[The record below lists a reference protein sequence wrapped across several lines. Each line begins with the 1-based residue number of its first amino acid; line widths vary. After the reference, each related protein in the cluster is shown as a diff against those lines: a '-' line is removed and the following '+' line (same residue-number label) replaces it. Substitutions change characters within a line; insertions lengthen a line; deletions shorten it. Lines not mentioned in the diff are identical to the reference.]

1 MEDIASNLAIV
12 PNRKRHGSATSHASA
27 KKKTDVGDIE
37 EKYKGL
43 NVEELR
49 LAIRDGR
56 LCVFLQHKDTDPD
69 PVFPL
74 EYLYWF
80 RPPKNYK
87 PQGNQC
93 LYCMNSFLDVFAN
106 KPEYNT
112 VEKVVKAMEDPH
124 FRKHFQ
130 ALFDLLVCKYKEAGN
145 RNILVR
151 LNNEAPAKAIFLKEI
166 AQVDLEEPDENLMFP
181 ESSPLS
187 LRVFLPVAAAYC
199 AFPRLPTPSRAFPRL
214 GVRLPCFDHQIT
226 KSRFATITLR
236 SCAPAHGSDV
246 L

>member
-43 NVEELR
+43 NAEELR

-74 EYLYWF
+74 EMLFWF

-87 PQGNQC
+87 PQGNAC
-93 LYCMNSFLDVFAN
+93 MYCMKVYLNVFAN

-112 VEKVVKAMEDPH
+112 IDKVVKAMQDAE
-124 FRKHFQ
+124 FRKNFQ
-130 ALFDLLVCKYKEAGN
+130 ALFDLLVSKYKEAGN

-151 LNNEAPAKAIFLKEI
+151 LNNEDLAKAISLKEM
-166 AQVDLEEPDENLMFP
+166 ADLEEPVEYDMMFP

>member
-43 NVEELR
+43 NAEELR

-69 PVFPL
+69 PVFPS
-74 EYLYWF
+74 EKLYWY

-93 LYCMNSFLDVFAN
+93 LYCMKIFLNVFAN

-112 VEKVVKAMEDPH
+112 IEKVVKAMEDPH

-151 LNNEAPAKAIFLKEI
+151 SNNEAPAMAI
-166 AQVDLEEPDENLMFP
+166 LEEPVEHMMFP

>member
-74 EYLYWF
+74 ELLYWF

-93 LYCMNSFLDVFAN
+93 LYCM
-106 KPEYNT
+106 
-112 VEKVVKAMEDPH
+112 
-124 FRKHFQ
+124 
-130 ALFDLLVCKYKEAGN
+130 
-145 RNILVR
+145 
-151 LNNEAPAKAIFLKEI
+151 IF
-166 AQVDLEEPDENLMFP
+166 F
-181 ESSPLS
+181 
-187 LRVFLPVAAAYC
+187 
-199 AFPRLPTPSRAFPRL
+199 
-214 GVRLPCFDHQIT
+214 
-226 KSRFATITLR
+226 
-236 SCAPAHGSDV
+236 
-246 L
+246 

>member
-1 MEDIASNLAIV
+1 MDLANI
-12 PNRKRHGSATSHASA
+12 PNRKRHGSESSHASS
-27 KKKTDVGDIE
+27 KKKTNVGDIDNVPD
-37 EKYKGL
+37 KYKGL
-43 NVEELR
+43 DVEQLR
-49 LAIRDGR
+49 LKIRDGR
-56 LCVFLQHKDTDPD
+56 LCVFLQHRDTDPD
-69 PVFPL
+69 PVFPKEL
-74 EYLYWF
+74 LYWH

-87 PQGNQC
+87 PQGNVC
-93 LYCMNSFLDVFAN
+93 LYCMNVFAN

-112 VEKVVKAMEDPH
+112 IDKVVKAMQDAE
-124 FRKHFQ
+124 FRKNFQ
-130 ALFDLLVCKYKEAGN
+130 ALFDLLVSKYKEAGN

-151 LNNEAPAKAIFLKEI
+151 LNNEALAKAIFLKEI
-166 AQVDLEEPDENLMFP
+166 AQVDLEEPVEHMMFP

-214 GVRLPCFDHQIT
+214 GVRIPCFDHQIT